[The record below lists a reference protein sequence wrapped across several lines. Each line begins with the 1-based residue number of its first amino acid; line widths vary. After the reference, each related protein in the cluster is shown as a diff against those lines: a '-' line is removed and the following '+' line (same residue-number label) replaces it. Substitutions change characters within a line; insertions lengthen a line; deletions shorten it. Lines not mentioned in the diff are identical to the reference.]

1 MTGRFAYHF
10 WVCLFWSYT
19 VEPMLVEVVEVAVR
33 PASVYQRGNGIDD
46 AFDSNSSPRDAKDAM
61 FSFYI

>member
-46 AFDSNSSPRDAKDAM
+46 AFEVFRFEFKS
-61 FSFYI
+61 